1 MIVHLSRVI
10 RSHAREVVMTRLTFY
25 AIVLFVAVG
34 TGAVSTHVSKTFT
47 PLASIRVSTG
57 SGTDASAQRS
67 TSPDTQSDSAKQR
80 PKSITGRLVDE
91 SGQPIPN
98 AAVYIRKA
106 GPPTSPSRSL
116 GTDED
121 GRFHADDLASGA
133 YSVSA
138 YAPGYVPATE
148 AVERE
153 YYRAGDVVNLRVMK
167 GGVITG
173 TVTNS
178 SGDPVVGVRVTTIR
192 VRDGESRPIRGASQS
207 GNSRQTDDR
216 GVYRMYGLAP
226 GTYLILAS
234 GGGQISYPAS
244 AFDSD
249 VPTYYPSTTRD
260 AAADLVVRPGQE
272 IGGID
277 IRYRGDRGYIVSG
290 MLSGALGED
299 SSGFR
304 GVTLSLAHKSS
315 GAIESR
321 AYVQLRAGR
330 GFAVYGVPD
339 GDYDLIAQMD
349 VGAESS
355 AASAPR
361 HVVVKGSDVTGIE
374 LSLAPLGSVAGR
386 AVLER
391 IPDAERPTECKAKR
405 TASLDELVL
414 TARRDEKAGAKDQPS
429 SGFAA
434 PNDASPDEKGE
445 FKIPSLA
452 AGRYRIETRLPTE
465 DWFVRSMTKSGP
477 PASKQNDVAAGGIA
491 ITASQRVTDL
501 TVTLAEGAAVLRGK
515 LIPASEGA
523 RLPGPLQVHIV
534 PAEPESADDA
544 TRFAEVRADSE
555 GGFSLTN
562 LAPGRYY
569 LQARIVPEVQ
579 LMERN
584 PQPLAW
590 DAVSRTKLRRE
601 AQAANVVIELQRCQ
615 RVTEYVLKYAAPPSR
630 KAEPKK

>member
-1 MIVHLSRVI
+1 
-10 RSHAREVVMTRLTFY
+10 MTRFTFY
-25 AIVLFVAVG
+25 AIVLFLAVG
-34 TGAVSTHVSKTFT
+34 SSAVSTHVGKAFT
-47 PLASIRVSTG
+47 PLASILLSTN
-57 SGTDASAQRS
+57 SGTEASAQRS
-67 TSPDTQSDSAKQR
+67 TNPDNQGDSAKQR
-80 PKSITGRLVDE
+80 SKSIIGRLVDD

-98 AAVYIRKA
+98 AAVYLRKA
-106 GPPTSPSRSL
+106 GPPTSPSRAL

-121 GRFHADDLASGA
+121 GKFHADDLASGS

-148 AVERE
+148 ALERE
-153 YYRAGDVVNLRVMK
+153 YYRTGDAVTLRVMK

-178 SGDPVVGVRVTTIR
+178 SGEPVVGVRITQLR
-192 VRDGESRPIRGASQS
+192 VRDGESRPIRGAGQS
-207 GNSRQTDDR
+207 GNSTQTDDR
-216 GVYRMYGLAP
+216 GVYRIYGLAP
-226 GTYLILAS
+226 GSYLVLAR
-234 GGGQISYPAS
+234 GAGQMSYPPS
-244 AFDSD
+244 TYDSD

-260 AAADLVVRPGQE
+260 AAAEVVVRAGQE
-272 IGGID
+272 AAGID

-304 GVTLSLAHKSS
+304 GVAVSLAHKSS
-315 GAIESR
+315 GVIESR

-339 GDYDLIAQMD
+339 GDYELIAQMD
-349 VGAESS
+349 VGAENS

-391 IPDAERPTECKAKR
+391 IPDAERPPECKAKR
-405 TASLDELVL
+405 TAWLDELVL

-429 SGFAA
+429 PGVAA

-452 AGRYRIETRLPTE
+452 AGRYRIETRLPAE
-465 DWFVRSMTKSGP
+465 DWFVRSMTKAGP
-477 PASKQNDVAAGGIA
+477 AASKQNDVAAAGLA
-491 ITASQRVTDL
+491 ISISQRVTDL
-501 TVTLAEGAAVLRGK
+501 TVTLAEGAATLRGMV
-515 LIPASEGA
+515 IPASEGA
-523 RLPGPLQVHIV
+523 RLPAQLQVHLV

-544 TRFAEVRADSE
+544 IRFAEVRVDSE
-555 GGFSLTN
+555 GAFSLTN

-569 LQARIVPEVQ
+569 VQARAVSDEQV
-579 LMERN
+579 MERN

-590 DAVSRTKLRRE
+590 DVASRTKLRRE
-601 AQAANVVIELQRCQ
+601 AQGANFVIELQRCQ
-615 RVTEYVLKYAAPPSR
+615 RVTEHALKYTAAPSR